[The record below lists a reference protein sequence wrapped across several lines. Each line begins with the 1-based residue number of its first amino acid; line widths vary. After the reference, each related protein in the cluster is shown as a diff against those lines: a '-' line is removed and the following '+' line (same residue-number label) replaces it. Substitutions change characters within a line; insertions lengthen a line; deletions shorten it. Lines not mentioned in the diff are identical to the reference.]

1 MWRFW
6 GGWLAGARPE
16 PTVEKRRRES
26 LPNYSSPKQQFN
38 NRLHIDAIPSKLF
51 KLFFCFRKL
60 LSKISRFF
68 QIRDT
73 EENE

>member
-51 KLFFCFRKL
+51 KLFFAFASCCQKYRD
-60 LSKISRFF
+60 FF
-68 QIRDT
+68 K
-73 EENE
+73 

>member
-51 KLFFCFRKL
+51 KLFFLFSKAVVKNIEIFSNKRYRRK
-60 LSKISRFF
+60 
-68 QIRDT
+68 
-73 EENE
+73 